1 MNTEVVNQ
9 VLSIYTEIDN
19 QIIVFQDAT
28 ALQCPS
34 GCGKCCSN
42 PEVEVT
48 ALEMLPLAWELLRR
62 GEARLWLERVEMGES
77 DVCVFYQPDRIV
89 PENGRCSVYAWRPSL
104 CRLFGFAAIRNK
116 QGEPELAACARHKEV
131 TPEIVKVAQDAIAQG
146 LSIPVFSDFS
156 MQLANIDP
164 DFGRSL
170 LPINQALRVA
180 LEKAGLLWQLTAGE

>member
-1 MNTEVVNQ
+1 MNAEIVNR
-9 VLSIYTEIDN
+9 LMSIYKEIDD
-19 QIIVFQDAT
+19 QISVFQGET
-28 ALQCPS
+28 NLQCPS

-62 GEARLWLERVEMGES
+62 GEASLWLERVEMGGS
-77 DVCVFYQPDRIV
+77 DVCVFYQSDRIV

-116 QGEPELAACARHKEV
+116 QGEPELAACVRHKEV
-131 TPEIVKVAQDAIAQG
+131 TPETVKVAQDAIAQG
-146 LSIPVFSDFS
+146 LSIPIFSDFS

-164 DFGRSL
+164 DFGRSP

-180 LEKAGLLWQLTAGE
+180 LEKVGLQWQLTANI